1 MYGLAA
7 LWVVG
12 EGALLIID
20 GSLLQRLFLLVTASV
35 AGIGL
40 YWAVRPDTPLRA
52 FAARPWW
59 RPAVIAAQAG
69 VVVMGAA
76 VVANV
81 IGYTSL
87 AELLTRA
94 TIHSAVAGLVS
105 YTLVTVLDGLIWML
119 LHTDWAR
126 RLQVIRKHSGTITA
140 RAMFWAHL
148 GVLLLWIGIVLIQ
161 FGIQGPVLKG
171 VGAILGAE
179 LSIGTFSVSPGD
191 LLAFGVAIWLSLL
204 LARGIRLLLE
214 EDVLRSMTLPRGVP
228 AAISTLVHYA
238 AVFIG
243 FLVAA
248 AAAGFDLSRFTL
260 LAGAFGVGL
269 GFGLQNVVNNFV
281 SGLILIFERPVQV
294 GDVVEIGGV
303 QGHVQ
308 RIGIRASTVRT
319 WGGAEV
325 IVPNGDL
332 ISQQVTNWTLSD
344 RLRRLEIPV
353 GVRYGTDPRR
363 VIDLLTEAAGQH
375 PLVLSSPEVMT
386 LFVGFG
392 ESSLDFVVRAWTS
405 SDDWRVVQSDLAV
418 AINTALREA
427 GIEIPF
433 PQRDLHLRSMISPI
447 RLEGA
452 GAGSDGSHPAP

>member
-1 MYGLAA
+1 
-7 LWVVG
+7 
-12 EGALLIID
+12 
-20 GSLLQRLFLLVTASV
+20 
-35 AGIGL
+35 
-40 YWAVRPDTPLRA
+40 
-52 FAARPWW
+52 
-59 RPAVIAAQAG
+59 
-69 VVVMGAA
+69 MGAA

-81 IGYTSL
+81 IGYVSL

-105 YTLVTVLDGLIWML
+105 FTVVTVLDGLIWML

-126 RLQVIRKHSGTITA
+126 RLRVVRKYSDKITA
-140 RAMFWAHL
+140 RAVLVARL
-148 GVLLLWIGIVLIQ
+148 GVFLLWIGIVLIQ
-161 FGIQGPVLKG
+161 FGIQRPALNALGVVLS
-171 VGAILGAE
+171 AE
-179 LSIGTFSVSPGD
+179 LALGTFALSLGD
-191 LLAFGVAIWLSLL
+191 ILAFALVLWLSLL
-204 LARGIRLLLE
+204 LARGIRSLLE
-214 EDVLRSMTLPRGVP
+214 EDVLPSMTLPRGVP

-238 AVFIG
+238 AVFMG
-243 FLVAA
+243 FLMAA

-294 GDVVEIGGV
+294 GDVVDIGGV

-319 WGGAEV
+319 WSGAEV

-353 GVRYGTDPRR
+353 GVRYGTDPRQ

-418 AINTALREA
+418 AINTALKDT

-433 PQRDLHLRSMISPI
+433 PQRDLHLRSMITPI
-447 RLEGA
+447 RLEGQ
-452 GAGSDGSHPAP
+452 GSGSSRSDPAP